1 MPIRPVMPRHPE
13 SARRGPQRGLVTLL
27 FLLILLSAGSY
38 FLLRALNQASLGQ
51 ATAEHTTQRAL
62 SSAREA
68 LLGYAVRYPDNPE
81 TTDFDA
87 GPGYLPCPDTQAD
100 KNPGQ
105 ADASCAKPSNTTVGL
120 FPWHTL
126 DVPEAR
132 DSSGARLW
140 YVVSESHRNHPKKQP
155 LNSEHRGTLGLDQCG
170 AGGDDIVALIIAPG
184 SALKG
189 QTRAE
194 SPYPTTRFIDDYL
207 EGQNASLNNDC
218 YSTQHDDTHN
228 DQILAITRQELMAMV
243 EARVLED
250 IANALSRYKD
260 AHDSYPWLSAFSNPT
275 NNKFRGQPTYRHGL
289 VPVRQIEENTAKK
302 PSNPY
307 VLDNNSFAFD
317 APFTLS
323 WSIPTGGTVTNTGVT
338 PPTACV
344 RSTLD
349 ECTILPSAEGKV
361 LGAKAG
367 EWVETGLCKAQ
378 SGHKMICRAVREA
391 KNPSDGTFLRRTY
404 TVVLTNW
411 PYTIDPP
418 TADSTRRQSFALL
431 NSALGDG
438 MEAEIEL
445 KDEQVGVSGSASS
458 SVLKLPGGTLVDS
471 FELKGVP
478 FDLEID
484 DDDKIDLPGHP
495 SPGELPGWLVA
506 NEWHHLLYVA
516 FRTADAP
523 GSEVAVACTSTS
535 TDCLTVNWSRSGAAP
550 VPLKVDAVVLGAGA
564 ALSAQV
570 RPGNALG
577 DYFEGANAKEDDTF
591 EKGDAAAS
599 FNDRLRI
606 LGVDEDK

>member
-1 MPIRPVMPRHPE
+1 MFIRPLIPRHPE

-51 ATAEHTTQRAL
+51 ATAERTTQRAL
-62 SSAREA
+62 STAREA

-81 TTDFDA
+81 TKDFDA

-100 KNPGQ
+100 DNPGQ
-105 ADASCAKPSNTTVGL
+105 ADAPCAKGSNTTVGL

-140 YVVSESHRNHPKKQP
+140 YVVSESHRNNPKQP
-155 LNSEHRGTLGLDQCG
+155 LNSEHRGTLGLDQCV
-170 AGGDDIVALIIAPG
+170 AEGDDIVALIIAPG
-184 SALKG
+184 AALKG
-189 QTRAE
+189 QARAE
-194 SPYPTTRFIDDYL
+194 SPYPTTGFIDDYL

-218 YSTQHDDTHN
+218 YSTQNDDTHN
-228 DQILAITRQELMAMV
+228 DQILAITRQDLMAVV
-243 EARVLED
+243 ETRVLDD
-250 IANALSRYKD
+250 IANALSRYKA
-260 AHDSYPWLSAFSNPT
+260 AHDRYPWLSAFTNPS
-275 NNKFRGQPTYRHGL
+275 NNKFRGQPTNRHGL
-289 VPVRQIEENTAKK
+289 LPLRQIEQNTTAK

-307 VLDNNSFAFD
+307 ALDNNAFAFD

-323 WSIPTGGTVTNTGVT
+323 WSIPTGGTVTSSGSAA
-338 PPTACV
+338 PKEDCL
-344 RSTLD
+344 RSTSLS
-349 ECTILPSAEGKV
+349 CPLPMQGDV
-361 LGAKAG
+361 LGTASG
-367 EWVETGLCKAQ
+367 EWTKAGLCKVQ
-378 SGHKMICRAVREA
+378 SGHKLSCRAVREA
-391 KNPSDGTFLRRTY
+391 ANPADGTLRRRTY

-411 PYTIDPP
+411 TYTIDPP

-431 NSALGDG
+431 TSALGAG

-445 KDEQVGVSGSASS
+445 KDEQVGVSGSESS
-458 SVLKLPGGTLVDS
+458 SVLKLPAGTLVNS

-506 NEWHHLLYVA
+506 SKWHHLLYVA

-523 GSEVAVACTSTS
+523 GSGVVATCTSTS
-535 TDCLTVNWSRSGAAP
+535 TDCLTVNRSRSGAAP
-550 VPLKVDAVVLGAGA
+550 VPIKVGAVVLGAGA

-577 DYFEGANAKEDDTF
+577 DYFEGANAEQDNTF
-591 EKGDAAAS
+591 EKADAAAT
-599 FNDRLRI
+599 FNDRLRL

>member
-13 SARRGPQRGLVTLL
+13 LARRGPQRGLVTLL

-105 ADASCAKPSNTTVGL
+105 ADASCAKRSNTTVGL

-132 DSSGARLW
+132 DNSGARLW
-140 YVVSESHRNHPKKQP
+140 YVVSESHRNHPKQQP
-155 LNSEHRGTLGLDQCG
+155 LNSDHRGTLGLDQCG
-170 AGGDDIVALIIAPG
+170 AEGDDIVALIIAPG

-207 EGQNASLNNDC
+207 EGQNASPNNDC

-228 DQILAITRQELMAMV
+228 DRILAITRQELMAMV

-250 IANALSRYKD
+250 IANALSRYQI
-260 AHDSYPWLSAFSNPT
+260 AHGAFPWLSPFSAPASNRYSAKVGTRNGLLPL
-275 NNKFRGQPTYRHGL
+275 RRHET
-289 VPVRQIEENTAKK
+289 PNTSKA
-302 PSNPY
+302 PDPY
-307 VLDNNSFAFD
+307 AIDGNAFAFD
-317 APFTLS
+317 APFTLR
-323 WSIPTGGTVTNTGVT
+323 WSVPTGGTVTRFGSAT
-338 PPTACV
+338 PKEDCL
-344 RSTLD
+344 RSTSLS
-349 ECTILPSAEGKV
+349 CPLPMQGDV
-361 LGAKAG
+361 LGAAGG
-367 EWVETGLCKAQ
+367 EWKAGLCKVQ
-378 SGHKMICRAVREA
+378 SGHKLSCRAVREA
-391 KNPSDGTFLRRTY
+391 VNPADKTLLRRTY

-411 PYTIDPP
+411 AYTIDPP
-418 TADSTRRQSFALL
+418 TVTLPRRQNFTLV
-431 NSALGDG
+431 NGTLGDG

-478 FDLEID
+478 FDLEVD

-516 FRTADAP
+516 FRKADAP
-523 GSEVAVACTSTS
+523 GSGVAAACTSTS
-535 TDCLTVNWSRSGAAP
+535 MDCLTVNWSRSGAAP
-550 VPLKVDAVVLGAGA
+550 VPLKVGAVVLGAGA

-570 RPGNALG
+570 RPGTALG
-577 DYFEGANAKEDDTF
+577 DYFEGANAKEDDAF
-591 EKGDAAAS
+591 EKADAAAS